1 MPTERLLEKA
11 KKFVESGRV
20 EAIGQGLYN
29 VVGDHGTYTVAQD
42 FHGKLSCTCPG
53 FMGKGKC
60 SHVTAV
66 MLLTGTKR
74 RRAVRR

>member
-66 MLLTGTKR
+66 MLLTGTIR